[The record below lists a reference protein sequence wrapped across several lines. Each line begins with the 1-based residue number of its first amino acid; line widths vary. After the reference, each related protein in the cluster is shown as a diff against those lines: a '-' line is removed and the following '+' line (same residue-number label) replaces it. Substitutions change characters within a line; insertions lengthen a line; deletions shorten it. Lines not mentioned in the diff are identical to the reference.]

1 MGLVVIRIQSSS
13 SIGLGYGRPVDVN
26 PRRGGMSIQF
36 LVILLPVI
44 LGMMGFAL
52 DLGRLYLIR
61 GELTQA
67 ASAVALAAADRL
79 NGTIAAP
86 ELAAN
91 AAAATLNDSLLTA
104 NKYNFGSVIIG
115 DTSNFLQSPEPTVS
129 LFATAADAILASSIP
144 SGNTADG
151 TTARHVTV
159 NITAE
164 APLLYWSLFALG
176 QTRKTNIAATAVAGI
191 SAPLCTACA
200 IMPLAV
206 AALNIAD
213 NVDFGF
219 VAGTR
224 YTLGMQCNGGA
235 QPALLT
241 GTAARVPYL
250 IIDRY
255 DTGGTFSEDQQLFR
269 DGAQG
274 MVYSPNLSQCATVG
288 TTENIWVTATAGAC
302 PAAVNSSVRDLLC
315 GLGTR
320 LDDVTSTLAGCATIT
335 DVATIATA
343 YNQDTD
349 QTDLDDYTLYV
360 GTNKRVLTIPIVD
373 ALSTTVST
381 MVVQG
386 FRQFLLEPT
395 PNNASAFANNPSDVN
410 GRFVALYLGTVM
422 PVKQGSFGGTC
433 GITSGPGKVVLHR

>member
-1 MGLVVIRIQSSS
+1 MDL
-13 SIGLGYGRPVDVN
+13 N

-86 ELAAN
+86 DFAAN
-91 AAAATLNDSLLTA
+91 AAAGSLNDSLHTA
-104 NKYNFGSVIIG
+104 NKYNFGSVIVG
-115 DTSNFLQSPEPTVS
+115 DTSGFLQSPEPSVS
-129 LFATAADAILASSIP
+129 LYATAADAILAAGIP

-164 APLLYWSLFALG
+164 APLLYWALFSLG

-206 AALNIAD
+206 AAINTAD

-224 YTLGMQCNGGA
+224 YTLGMQCVGGA
-235 QPALLT
+235 QPALLA

-255 DTGGTFSEDQQLFR
+255 DTGSTFAEDQQLFR

-274 MVYSPNLSQCATVG
+274 MVYSPNLSQCATIG
-288 TTENIWVTATAGAC
+288 TTESIWATATVSAC
-302 PAAVNSSVRDLLC
+302 PAPVNASVRGLLC

-320 LDDVTSTLAGCATIT
+320 MDDVTSSLAGCAAVT
-335 DVATIATA
+335 DVATIANA

-360 GTNKRVLTIPIVD
+360 GTGKRVLTIPIVD
-373 ALSTTVST
+373 ALSTTAAT
-381 MVVQG
+381 MAVQG

-395 PNNASAFANNPSDVN
+395 VGNTASAANNPSDVN
-410 GRFVALYLGTVM
+410 GRFAALYLGTVM

-433 GITSGPGKVVLHR
+433 GVTSGPGKVVLHR